1 MKNTLT
7 FAIPTDQRKALAR
20 HIGNYFQEHPQ
31 YTMPGFRY
39 VIDGK
44 AEVLKDATVVL
55 DDNLTV
61 EERTGLLNYL
71 LDQGFRLVESEETE
85 EQTEESTESDPAE
98 EVEQVE
104 SDHTEEE
111 TDADQEPTNLS
122 ISLPDDLTDEE
133 FERLHAALES
143 KKTLIQHSLQN
154 DGITLKREDG
164 KIIFD
169 GFPAIDSEHYKAYA
183 DFAAAVTKF
192 AKNAT
197 RVSSEERTFTSEKY
211 AFRGFLLRL
220 GMNGPEHKK
229 TRKILLE
236 NLTGSAAFPTYEK
249 EREHTARYAAKLK
262 AAKTAENE
270 VSMTTMA
277 VASTAEVSDAAAE

>member
-55 DDNLTV
+55 DDNLTA

-71 LDQGFRLVESEETE
+71 LDQGFRLIGSEEAEEETE
-85 EQTEESTESDPAE
+85 EISDDDSAE
-98 EVEQVE
+98 ETELIE
-104 SDHTEEE
+104 TNHTEEE
-111 TDADQEPTNLS
+111 TETDQESTALS
-122 ISLPDDLTDEE
+122 ISLPDDLTDAE
-133 FERLHAALES
+133 FERLQAALDS

-154 DGITLKREDG
+154 DGITLKREGG

-169 GFPAIDSEHYKAYA
+169 GFPAIDSDHYKAYA

-197 RVSSEERTFTSEKY
+197 RISSEERTFTSEKY

-220 GMNGPEHKK
+220 GMNGPKYKK

-249 EREHTARYAAKLK
+249 EREHTAKYAAKLK
-262 AAKTAENE
+262 AAKSAENKTP
-270 VSMTTMA
+270 MTTMPT
-277 VASTAEVSDAAAE
+277 VSETEVSDATAD

>member
-55 DDNLTV
+55 NDSVTD
-61 EERTGLLNYL
+61 EERTGLLDYL
-71 LDQGFRLVESEETE
+71 LDQGFRLTESEETQEQME
-85 EQTEESTESDPAE
+85 EITKDAPAE
-98 EVEQVE
+98 EAEQIE
-104 SDHTEEE
+104 TDHTEEE
-111 TDADQEPTNLS
+111 TETDQEPTALS
-122 ISLPDDLTDEE
+122 ISLPDDLTDAE
-133 FERLHAALES
+133 FERLQAALDS

-164 KIIFD
+164 KIRFE
-169 GFPAIDSEHYKAYA
+169 GFPVIDSDHYKAYA
-183 DFAAAVTKF
+183 DFAAEVTKF

-197 RVSSEERTFTSEKY
+197 RISSEERTFTSEKY

-220 GMNGPEHKK
+220 GMNGPKYKK

-249 EREHTARYAAKLK
+249 EREHTAKYAAKLK
-262 AAKTAENE
+262 AAKTAA
-270 VSMTTMA
+270 T
-277 VASTAEVSDAAAE
+277 EVSDAATE